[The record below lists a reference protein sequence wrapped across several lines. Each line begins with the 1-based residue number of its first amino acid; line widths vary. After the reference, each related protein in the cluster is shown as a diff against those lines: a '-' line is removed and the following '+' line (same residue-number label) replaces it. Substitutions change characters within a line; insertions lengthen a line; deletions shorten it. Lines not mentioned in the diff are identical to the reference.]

1 MTKSLFIFIALL
13 FALSV
18 DAQEPEYLEFVKA
31 ETRLQDLFN
40 RLYSSQSAETEPL
53 LDTIRGEMA
62 EALSL
67 TGSLDYPWGKLD
79 KIGIITSEDDILR
92 IFTWHVEDDTD
103 HYRYFGF
110 IQVRLKK
117 GKSRLYELHDNGK
130 PQRGT
135 EKVDQTTENWYG
147 KLYYQIHTDRY
158 KRETYY
164 TLMGMDFN
172 NSRSIIKSVEVMT
185 IQRNNPRFER
195 SCIARGRDFLDRL
208 LLEYSSQVS
217 ISVRYDPRTDMIT
230 FDHLVPLHP
239 IYEKDYEFYNPDG
252 SFDGLEFSGGRWIYH
267 EDIDARNID

>member
-1 MTKSLFIFIALL
+1 MTRSLYIFIALL
-13 FALSV
+13 FAVSV
-18 DAQEPEYLEFVKA
+18 DAQEHGYLEFVKA
-31 ETRLQDLFN
+31 ENRLQDLFN
-40 RLYSSQSAETEPL
+40 RFYTGQSAETEPL
-53 LDTIRGEMA
+53 LDTIREEMA

-67 TGSLDYPWGKLD
+67 PGSMDYPWRKLD

-92 IFTWHVEDDTD
+92 VFTWHVEDDVD

-110 IQVRLKK
+110 MQVRLKK
-117 GKSRLYELHDNGK
+117 GKSKLFELHDNGK

-135 EKVDQTTENWYG
+135 GKADQTTEDWFG
-147 KLYYQIHTDRY
+147 KLYYQIHTNRY

-185 IQRNNPRFER
+185 IQRNNPRFVR
-195 SCIARGRDFLDRL
+195 SCIAMGPDFQDRL

-230 FDHLVPLHP
+230 FDHLVPMHP
-239 IYEKDYEFYNPDG
+239 IYENDFEFYNPDG
-252 SFDGLEFSGGRWIYH
+252 SFDGLEFSRGTWIYQ